1 VFVGK
6 VPFDVPS
13 TATTPP
19 PPPIVQFGYGDGDEV
34 TVVNYGT
41 NVGAKFTTTYFRH
54 YVTVTAGYAG
64 FAATLDLLRDD
75 GATVGGYN
83 ACTHM
88 HRLRWC

>member
-1 VFVGK
+1 M
-6 VPFDVPS
+6 
-13 TATTPP
+13 
-19 PPPIVQFGYGDGDEV
+19 QFGYGDGDEV

-54 YVTVTAGYAG
+54 HVTVTAGYAG